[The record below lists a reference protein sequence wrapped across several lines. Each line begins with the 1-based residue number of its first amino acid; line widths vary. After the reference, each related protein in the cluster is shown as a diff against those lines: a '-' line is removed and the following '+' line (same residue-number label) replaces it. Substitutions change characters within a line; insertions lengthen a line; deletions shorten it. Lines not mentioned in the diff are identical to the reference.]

1 MRVAW
6 QLFIYRLPPNPSRTR
21 VAVWRELRRFGA
33 LPLQQSVV
41 AVPELGELVQR
52 LDGVEARIAS
62 EGGVSYRFRLGEL
75 PAEQHD
81 RLVAEWNRV
90 RDQEYAE
97 IVEECR
103 TKFKDEVEFELFR
116 KNLTGSEAEEIEAD
130 LEKIRSWFDRV
141 RERDHFGAAGRAEA
155 ETAIEESQ
163 VLLDDFV
170 ERVFEAE
177 ALSGGLSLDPPGTGI
192 DARKL
197 IESALGDDESP
208 QTAS

>member
-1 MRVAW
+1 MDIAW

-41 AVPELGELVQR
+41 AVPELADLMQR
-52 LDGVEARIAS
+52 LDGVETRIES
-62 EGGVSYRFRLGEL
+62 EGGVSYRFRLGDL
-75 PAEQHD
+75 TPHQHV
-81 RLVAEWNRV
+81 RLVTEWNRV

-103 TKFKDEVEFELFR
+103 TKFKDEIEFELFR

-141 RERDHFGAAGRAEA
+141 RERDHFSAAGRAEA
-155 ETAIEESQ
+155 EVAIQESQ

-177 ALSGGLSLDPPGTGI
+177 ALSGGLSLDPPGANL
-192 DARKL
+192 DPRKL
-197 IESALGDDESP
+197 IESALGDDDSSNP
-208 QTAS
+208 AV

>member
-1 MRVAW
+1 MDIVW

-41 AVPELGELVQR
+41 AVPELGDLMHR
-52 LDGVEARIAS
+52 LDGVEMRIAN
-62 EGGVSYRFRLGEL
+62 EGGVSYRFRLGDL
-75 PAEQHD
+75 ASEQRD
-81 RLVAEWNRV
+81 RLALEWNRV

-130 LEKIRSWFDRV
+130 LEKIRTWFERV
-141 RERDHFGAAGRAEA
+141 RERDHFGASGRAEA
-155 ETAIEESQ
+155 EAAIDESQ
-163 VLLDDFV
+163 LLLDDFV
-170 ERVFEAE
+170 DRVFEAE
-177 ALSGGLSLDPPGTGI
+177 ALNGGLSLDPPGTGV
-192 DARKL
+192 DAQKL
-197 IESALGDDESP
+197 LESAFVDDES
-208 QTAS
+208 QQSAG